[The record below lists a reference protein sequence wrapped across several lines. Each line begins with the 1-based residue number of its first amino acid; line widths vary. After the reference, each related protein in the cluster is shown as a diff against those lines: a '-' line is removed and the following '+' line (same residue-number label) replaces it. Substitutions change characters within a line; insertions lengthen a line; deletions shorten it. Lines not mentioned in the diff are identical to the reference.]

1 MAKIIIHNDQNGAE
15 ELVLTEGTVTI
26 GRTKDN
32 DIQVDDPAVSAYHA
46 KLVSFF
52 KPTYIQDLRST
63 NGTYVN
69 GVRIME
75 HTLEHGDIITIG
87 KHNIYFSKESGFASQ
102 PDPDHT
108 IELSAGDISLILKN
122 DKMENNADK

>member
-1 MAKIIIHNDQNGAE
+1 MAKIIIQTNQNGAE
-15 ELVLTEGTVTI
+15 EMLLTEGTVTI

-32 DIQVDDPAVSAYHA
+32 DIQIDDPAVSAYHA

-69 GVRIME
+69 GNRVME
-75 HTLEHGDIITIG
+75 HTLAHGDIITIG
-87 KHNIYFSKESGFASQ
+87 KHNIFFSTESGFASA
-102 PDPDHT
+102 PESPEHT
-108 IELSAGDISLILKN
+108 LELSAGDISLILKN
-122 DKMENNADK
+122 EKAENNAD